1 MNEHVLERTIVTSVA
16 EAIPG
21 KEKYIEDRIGDFL
34 SELKELN
41 IDRDV
46 DVSLYAEGTYEYELS
61 VILSSII
68 SYFKELKTVVYD
80 YYNSEYATEF
90 DDTVRKMLNNDLDVL
105 YDMFYMANINVIIS
119 DDIMVTLS
127 LENQLNYLSYLEEM

>member
-1 MNEHVLERTIVTSVA
+1 MEEHILERVIVTSVA
-16 EAIPG
+16 EAISG

-46 DVSLYAEGTYEYELS
+46 DVSLYAEGTYEYELT
-61 VILSSII
+61 VILSSIVN
-68 SYFKELKTVVYD
+68 YYKELKTLVYD

-90 DDTVRKMLNNDLDVL
+90 DDTVRKMLDKDLDIL
-105 YDMFYMANINVIIS
+105 YEMFFQADINAIIS
-119 DDIMVTLS
+119 DDIMVTLR
-127 LENQLNYLSYLEEM
+127 LENKLNYLSYLEEM

>member
-34 SELKELN
+34 TELKELN

-61 VILSSII
+61 VILASII
-68 SYFKELKTVVYD
+68 NYYKELKTVVYD
-80 YYNSEYATEF
+80 YYNGLYACEF
-90 DDTVRKMLNNDLDVL
+90 DDSIRKMIDKDLDVL
-105 YDMFYMANINVIIS
+105 YDMFFTANINVIIS
-119 DDIMVTLS
+119 DDIMVTLT
-127 LENQLNYLSYLEEM
+127 LENKLNYLSYLEEM

>member
-34 SELKELN
+34 TELKELN

-61 VILSSII
+61 VILASII

-80 YYNSEYATEF
+80 YYNGMYACEF
-90 DDTVRKMLNNDLDVL
+90 DDSIRKMIDKDLNVL
-105 YDMFYMANINVIIS
+105 YDMFYTSNINVIIS
-119 DDIMVTLS
+119 NDIMVTLR
-127 LENQLNYLSYLEEM
+127 LENKLNYLSYLEEM

>member
-1 MNEHVLERTIVTSVA
+1 MEEHILERTIVTSVA

-34 SELKELN
+34 TELKELN
-41 IDRDV
+41 IDKYV

-68 SYFKELKTVVYD
+68 NYYKELKTVVYD
-80 YYNSEYATEF
+80 YYNGMYACEF
-90 DDTVRKMLNNDLDVL
+90 DDTIRKMIDKDLDVL
-105 YDMFYMANINVIIS
+105 YDMFFTANVNVIIS
-119 DDIMVTLS
+119 DDIMVTLR
-127 LENQLNYLSYLEEM
+127 LENKLNYLSYLEEM

>member
-1 MNEHVLERTIVTSVA
+1 MSEHILERVIVTSVA
-16 EAIPG
+16 EAISG

-41 IDRDV
+41 IDRDA

-61 VILSSII
+61 VILSSIVN
-68 SYFKELKTVVYD
+68 YYKELKTLVYD

-90 DDTVRKMLNNDLDVL
+90 DDTVKKMLDKDLDIL
-105 YDMFYMANINVIIS
+105 YEMFFQADINAIIS
-119 DDIMVTLS
+119 DDIMVTLR
-127 LENQLNYLSYLEEM
+127 LENKLNYLSYLEEM

>member
-34 SELKELN
+34 TELKELN
-41 IDRDV
+41 IDRYV

-68 SYFKELKTVVYD
+68 NYYKELKTVVYD
-80 YYNSEYATEF
+80 YYNGMYACEF
-90 DDTVRKMLNNDLDVL
+90 DDVIRKMIDKDLDVL
-105 YDMFYMANINVIIS
+105 YDMFFTANVNVIIS
-119 DDIMVTLS
+119 DDIMVTLR
-127 LENQLNYLSYLEEM
+127 LENKLNYLSYLEEM

>member
-34 SELKELN
+34 TELKELN
-41 IDRDV
+41 IDRYV

-80 YYNSEYATEF
+80 YYNGLYDCKF
-90 DDTVRKMLNNDLDVL
+90 DDSIRKMIDKDLDVL

-119 DDIMVTLS
+119 DDIMVTLT
-127 LENQLNYLSYLEEM
+127 LENKLNYLSYLEEM